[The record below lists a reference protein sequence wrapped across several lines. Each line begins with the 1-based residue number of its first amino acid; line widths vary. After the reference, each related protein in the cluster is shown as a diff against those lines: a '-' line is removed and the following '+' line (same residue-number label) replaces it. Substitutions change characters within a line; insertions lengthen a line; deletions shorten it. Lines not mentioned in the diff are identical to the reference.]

1 MQPEKR
7 EEKSMERVLI
17 TGASGFVGKYL
28 ARHFLEQNRHVTGLG
43 TSAAHPFTGEFDR
56 FEWISADTTKTGAWQ
71 DRVPSADL
79 IVNLAGQNIF
89 RRWSRKYKQAIYDS
103 RVLTTRHLVSALTPG
118 RRVRFL
124 STSAVGIY
132 GDAREQ
138 LLFEDAAPGSDFLAR
153 VCKDWEAEAL
163 GAESA
168 GAVVSIMRFGV
179 VLGDGGA
186 LSVMSPAFKWFAG
199 GPLGSGRQWFPW
211 IHIKDLVRAA
221 DFLAQKPDAR
231 GRFNLV
237 GPEPVRQRDFAR
249 ALGKALHRPA
259 LVPAPGFMVK
269 LVMGELG
276 ASLLNSQ
283 KASSKALQDL
293 GFFFAFP
300 DVAAALA
307 DILGEP
313 SAR

>member
-1 MQPEKR
+1 
-7 EEKSMERVLI
+7 MERVLI

-28 ARHFLEQNRHVTGLG
+28 ARHFLKQNRHVTGLG
-43 TSAAHPFTGEFDR
+43 TSVTHPFAGEFDR
-56 FEWISADTTKTGAWQ
+56 FEWISADTTKTGEWQ
-71 DRVPSADL
+71 DRVPSADI

-89 RRWSRKYKQAIYDS
+89 RRWSQKYKQAIYDS
-103 RVLTTRHLVSALTPG
+103 RILTTRHLVSALTPG
-118 RRVRFL
+118 RPVRFL

-132 GDAREQ
+132 GDAREE

-153 VCKDWEAEAL
+153 VCRDWEAEAL
-163 GAESA
+163 KAEAA
-168 GAVVSIMRFGV
+168 GATVSITRFGV

-199 GPLGSGRQWFPW
+199 GSLGSGRQWFPW
-211 IHIKDLVRAA
+211 IHINDLVRAV

-237 GPEPVRQRDFAR
+237 GPEPVRQRDFAK

-283 KASSKALQDL
+283 KASPKALQDL
-293 GFFFAFP
+293 GFSFAFP

-307 DILGEP
+307 DIMGEP

>member
-1 MQPEKR
+1 
-7 EEKSMERVLI
+7 MERVLI

-43 TSAAHPFTGEFDR
+43 TSEAHPFADR
-56 FEWISADTTKTGAWQ
+56 YDHFEWISADTTKTGAWQ
-71 DRVPSADL
+71 DRVPSAD
-79 IVNLAGQNIF
+79 IIINLAGQNIF
-89 RRWSRKYKQAIYDS
+89 RRWTQKYKQAIYDS
-103 RVLTTRHLVSALTPG
+103 RILTTRHLVSALTPG
-118 RRVRFL
+118 RPVRFL

-153 VCKDWEAEAL
+153 VCRDWEAKAL
-163 GAESA
+163 NAQSA
-168 GAVVSIMRFGV
+168 GATVIIMRFGV

-211 IHIKDLVRAA
+211 IHINDLVQAV

-231 GRFNLV
+231 GQFNLV
-237 GPEPVRQRDFAR
+237 GPEPVRQRDFAK

-259 LVPAPGFMVK
+259 LVSAPGFMVK

-283 KASSKALQDL
+283 KASSKSLQDL
-293 GFFFAFP
+293 GFSFAFP
-300 DVAAALA
+300 TVAAALA

-313 SAR
+313 SDS